1 MALLPRRLGASF
13 GTSARPSAIPDRTA
27 VNIDWLVRL
36 RWAEV
41 VGQSATVLV
50 AQVVF
55 GVALPIVP
63 LLIVVGVGLLSNLA
77 LEVRLGRGGL
87 GLDDPAEGAAL
98 PPAPPSS
105 VPEWQL
111 AAVMALDIVL
121 LTALL
126 FLSGGPLNPFGSL
139 YLVQIALATV
149 IMVSAAWI
157 WMLVALSFLGFGVL
171 LIAHEPLP
179 MPDGTRMIGLWVA
192 LGVSSAFV
200 VHFLLRITRALAARE
215 EELAAA
221 RHLASRQERLASLA
235 TMAAGAA
242 HELSTPLGTVA
253 LAAKELERAL
263 GRRGEGKPSASD
275 EQLVED
281 ARLIREQVGRCRL
294 ILDQMAQGAGTI
306 GESLA
311 KMPVQELIEEA
322 ISGTRA
328 APPVRRE
335 LSAAIAGLALE
346 VPRLAVASA
355 LRSLI
360 TNAQDASSAD
370 QPVVVRVRADLSAP
384 PHGAHVVIVI
394 VDRGSGMD
402 AELLARIGE
411 PFFTTKAPGRGMGL
425 GMFLARAVVEG
436 VGGTLSLESAPG
448 HGTTAQVTLP
458 LSPLGGETRGVTPAS
473 KPRSEPAAEEPAATA
488 GASAA
493 PDSAAAPVS
502 VPASPSAPPSVLD
515 VPHSPGREP
524 P

>member
-1 MALLPRRLGASF
+1 MALLPRR
-13 GTSARPSAIPDRTA
+13 PAIPDRTA
-27 VNIDWLVRL
+27 VNVDWLVRL
-36 RWAEV
+36 RWAEL

-55 GVALPIVP
+55 GVALPIVA
-63 LLIVVGVGLLSNLA
+63 LLLVVGVGLLSNLA
-77 LEVRLGRGGL
+77 LEVWLGRGAPASAERAGESGRLVTLL
-87 GLDDPAEGAAL
+87 GS
-98 PPAPPSS
+98 PSS
-105 VPEWQL
+105 VRPVRPPSPVSEAQL
-111 AAVMALDIVL
+111 AGVMALDVVL

-149 IMVSAAWI
+149 MVRAAAWI
-157 WMLVALSFLGFGVL
+157 WMLVALSFLGFGLL

-179 MPDGTRMIGLWVA
+179 MPDSTRMIGMWVA
-192 LGVSSAFV
+192 LGVASAFV
-200 VHFLLRITRALAARE
+200 VHFLARITGALAARDA
-215 EELAAA
+215 ELAAA
-221 RHLASRQERLASLA
+221 RHLAARQERLASLA

-263 GRRGEGKPSASD
+263 GKRD
-275 EQLVED
+275 EVDQRLVED

-311 KMPVQELIEEA
+311 KVSVQELIEEA

-328 APPVRRE
+328 APPIRRE
-335 LSAAIAGLALE
+335 LSPAIARLSLE
-346 VPRLAVASA
+346 LPPRAVASA

-360 TNAQDASSAD
+360 TNAQDASSLD
-370 QPVVVRVRADLSAP
+370 HPVVVRVRAELGMSASAGSASRAGTGSEAMQQ
-384 PHGAHVVIVI
+384 GAHIVIVI

-402 AELLARIGE
+402 AELLTRIGE

-436 VGGTLSLESAPG
+436 VGGTLNLDSALG

-458 LSPLGGETRGVTPAS
+458 LTPVLPAETRGHGAASEAAPSTTSPSPSPAS
-473 KPRSEPAAEEPAATA
+473 
-488 GASAA
+488 
-493 PDSAAAPVS
+493 
-502 VPASPSAPPSVLD
+502 
-515 VPHSPGREP
+515 
-524 P
+524 

>member
-1 MALLPRRLGASF
+1 MALLPRRHSH
-13 GTSARPSAIPDRTA
+13 SALSAIPDRTA
-27 VNIDWLVRL
+27 VNVDWLVRL

-63 LLIVVGVGLLSNLA
+63 LLVVVGIGLLSNLA
-77 LEVRLGRGGL
+77 LEVRLGRGGTFL
-87 GLDDPAEGAAL
+87 ADDSPDDA
-98 PPAPPSS
+98 PPAPPPPRP
-105 VPEWQL
+105 VTEWQI

-171 LIAHEPLP
+171 LIHHEPLP

-192 LGVSSAFV
+192 LGVASAFV

-263 GRRGEGKPSASD
+263 SRRGEGKLSAAD

-311 KMPVQELIEEA
+311 KISVQELIEEA
-322 ISGTRA
+322 LGGTRA
-328 APPVRRE
+328 APPIRRE
-335 LSAAIAGLALE
+335 LSSAIAGLALE
-346 VPRLAVASA
+346 VPRIAVTSA

-360 TNAQDASSAD
+360 TNAQDASPAD
-370 QPVVVRVRADLSAP
+370 QPVVVRVRADFGLASTESANGAAGGDDRPPRSFSAP
-384 PHGAHVVIVI
+384 PLGAHIVIVI

-436 VGGTLSLESAPG
+436 VGGTLNLESAPG

-458 LSPLGGETRGVTPAS
+458 LSPIAASSMGKPREAAASPAAS
-473 KPRSEPAAEEPAATA
+473 KPLPATMGATA
-488 GASAA
+488 
-493 PDSAAAPVS
+493 PPH
-502 VPASPSAPPSVLD
+502 ASP
-515 VPHSPGREP
+515 GTEP